1 MASWVSLAP
10 EAWFG
15 FALLLVII
23 AATAGVTLG
32 RSANPRME
40 FFFDL
45 MSGFPESDDH
55 EGRTVPLAAVRSK
68 EERSS

>member
-15 FALLLVII
+15 IALLLAII
-23 AATAGVTLG
+23 AAIAGVTLG

-40 FFFDL
+40 FFFGL

-55 EGRTVPLAAVRSK
+55 EGRAAPMVAVRSK

>member
-15 FALLLVII
+15 LALLLAII
-23 AATAGVTLG
+23 AAIAGVTLG

-40 FFFDL
+40 FFLSL
-45 MSGFPESDDH
+45 MSGFPAGDNN
-55 EGRTVPLAAVRSK
+55 GAIFLARLEK
-68 EERSS
+68 GTR

>member
-1 MASWVSLAP
+1 MASWASLAP
-10 EAWFG
+10 ETWFG
-15 FALLLVII
+15 LALLLAII

-40 FFFDL
+40 FFLGL

-55 EGRTVPLAAVRSK
+55 EGGAPPVAAVRSK